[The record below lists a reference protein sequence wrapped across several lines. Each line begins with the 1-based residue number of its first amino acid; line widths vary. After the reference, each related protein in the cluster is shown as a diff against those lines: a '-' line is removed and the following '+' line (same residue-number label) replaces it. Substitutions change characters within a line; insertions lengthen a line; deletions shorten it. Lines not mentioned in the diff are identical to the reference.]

1 MNGCGRQEEHERRR
15 ALLQQEEHELRRQ
28 QEEHERRRA
37 LLQQEEHEL
46 RRQQEEHEL
55 RRQQEEHERRRHQEE
70 HERRRAHLH
79 HERAL
84 CKKEPEAMLTV
95 EQRNA
100 QLQQRQEQ
108 HNAQLQQRLEQHNTQ
123 VREQWQKEVREMW
136 QQRHTQLEQQN
147 AQLQNAMQKDPED
160 GSQEVFQVKSARTE
174 WDETWHIANIEIIN
188 NQVVNDYNNTVR
200 IGDMTNISVEEIYET
215 VVDTDKPRSC
225 IAIGPEQCQKSAY
238 IAIRVIVASLIRRP
252 SVVFIKDVKTN
263 VETTCNQK
271 IGNILEPFGIKVM
284 FVNDTKTLVKM
295 SPEEI
300 GEFKIGKIA
309 IIAQT
314 NHIMVQ
320 NVNEFVRKNK
330 VFDIVMTLDEA
341 DAVFSSSIDTDNIG
355 GNNTD
360 TSRRE
365 QEFIKFADV
374 KKVDDKWVPFMNG
387 RIRCATF
394 VSATHMSTINLFSQM
409 GFEFTLHKMNIEAVK
424 KKGYAV
430 TDVVVPFKKDTGLPV
445 WLPGPANKNNQ
456 YHLNSDE
463 TDMFMK
469 EFVKDCSTPG
479 RTGGLLEAVMSPYI
493 ISKCSTNANDVVK
506 HLLCRYAEHSK
517 NEGIKHP
524 SDYVIGMV
532 FSGDGVKLYEM
543 YLKNKIITELP
554 SGYEFRK
561 PTVSEV
567 IESIDNMYGLVTP
580 IIVAGYK
587 CVSRC
592 ASIRSDDRVL
602 THMIVTPTKG
612 TNVDDVHQMIMRCG
626 GNTTKERN
634 KNGFGNE
641 VKVLLQESDYNI
653 IVILFDLVVKC
664 LESGAK
670 ELIID
675 KKINEMLMT
684 MLKDRPLAPW
694 TCGKQLKHNNSL
706 YDKENT
712 RLAGKTLEDW
722 KNCFTAYILRPVQS
736 NPEAATGSVRP
747 TATWEF
753 VKKDGRVMAKYTNKK
768 TSMETQPDRHRCKK
782 SRRTEPTQQTVELV
796 LDPVDPEER
805 EVLNKRLRDENLMTN
820 RVTSEVTKML
830 YRFCKLNPEFIGTRS
845 DFEAGLKRFSR
856 SPDASQQQL
865 YDRNMQ
871 TFVQKRLLKQIS
883 SNPVKY
889 QSNL

>member
-1 MNGCGRQEEHERRR
+1 
-15 ALLQQEEHELRRQ
+15 
-28 QEEHERRRA
+28 
-37 LLQQEEHEL
+37 
-46 RRQQEEHEL
+46 
-55 RRQQEEHERRRHQEE
+55 
-70 HERRRAHLH
+70 
-79 HERAL
+79 
-84 CKKEPEAMLTV
+84 MLTV
-95 EQRNA
+95 EQRNAQLQQRQEQRNAQLQQRQEQRNA

-108 HNAQLQQRLEQHNTQ
+108 HNAQLQQRLEQNNTQ

-136 QQRHTQLEQQN
+136 QQRHTQLEQRHTQLEQEKTQLEQQN

-174 WDETWHIANIEIIN
+174 WDETWHIANIERIN

-252 SVVFIKDVKTN
+252 SVMFIKDVKTN

-374 KKVDDKWVPFMNG
+374 KKVDDKCVPFMNG
-387 RIRCATF
+387 RIRCSAF

-430 TDVVVPFKKDTGLPV
+430 TDVVVPFKKDTGLPL

-493 ISKCSTNANDVVK
+493 ISKCSTNANDVAK

-554 SGYEFRK
+554 SGDEFRK

-694 TCGKQLKHNNSL
+694 TCGKQLKHNVMKHSSQP
-706 YDKENT
+706 
-712 RLAGKTLEDW
+712 RRG
-722 KNCFTAYILRPVQS
+722 FVS
-736 NPEAATGSVRP
+736 NETFAEKGARQC
-747 TATWEF
+747 A
-753 VKKDGRVMAKYTNKK
+753 TNKANK
-768 TSMETQPDRHRCKK
+768 KKQVDRLGQERADRAAYEVNKDKDLTPIEPDKLMSLPMAVRH
-782 SRRTEPTQQTVELV
+782 TEWFKNLGYLQTPGVRMIDVSKVGVWVWV
-796 LDPVDPEER
+796 L
-805 EVLNKRLRDENLMTN
+805 
-820 RVTSEVTKML
+820 
-830 YRFCKLNPEFIGTRS
+830 C
-845 DFEAGLKRFSR
+845 
-856 SPDASQQQL
+856 
-865 YDRNMQ
+865 
-871 TFVQKRLLKQIS
+871 
-883 SNPVKY
+883 
-889 QSNL
+889 